1 MVVYF
6 DSVKSVQPKPFA
18 TNWVDLKERLMHHE
32 ENAHK
37 SDGALW
43 SPVEYYPGRTRG
55 NTAIRFIEA
64 LVVDMDGESFA
75 NANLDGYEYLA
86 YSTYSHRLDDP
97 HYHLVLPLAERVPAG
112 LWRVCWEELHSR
124 LNLDGDPATKD
135 PARIFYLPQHAPD
148 QPWEFHEQSGKFI
161 DTNFEYE
168 LSANPTTAS
177 PRQSAQPR
185 RKRTVQVEMDD
196 AWWDAAAPMPQYDG
210 LEGKALWQAMAKD
223 FRVLHSAYLESL
235 RSACEDV
242 I

>member
-18 TNWVDLKERLMHHE
+18 TNWDDLKERLMHHE

-75 NANLDGYEYLA
+75 NANLDGFEYLA

-112 LWRVCWEELHSR
+112 LWRAVWAELHER
-124 LNLDGDPATKD
+124 LNLQGDPATKD
-135 PARIFYLPQHAPD
+135 AARIFYLPQHAPD
-148 QPWEFHEQSGKFI
+148 QPWEFHEQSGAFI
-161 DTNFEYE
+161 DTDFQYE
-168 LSANPTTAS
+168 PARNPTPSS

-185 RKRTVQVEMDD
+185 RKRTVGVEMND
-196 AWWDAAAPMPQYDG
+196 AWWDAGKVITKYDG
-210 LEGKALWQAMAKD
+210 LEGKALWSAVLAD
-223 FRVLHSAYLESL
+223 FRAL

>member
-18 TNWVDLKERLMHHE
+18 SNWVDLKERLMHHE
-32 ENAHK
+32 ENANK
-37 SDGALW
+37 SDGSLW
-43 SPVEYYPGRTRG
+43 SPVEYYQGRTRG
-55 NTAIRFIEA
+55 NTAVRFIEA

-75 NANLDGYEYLA
+75 NANLDGFEYLA

-97 HYHLVLPLAERVPAG
+97 HYHLVLPMAERVPAG
-112 LWRVCWEELHSR
+112 LWRSVWAELHER
-124 LNLDGDPATKD
+124 LNLQGDPATKD

-161 DTNFEYE
+161 DTDFEYE
-168 LSANPTTAS
+168 LLPNPTPAS

-185 RKRTVQVEMDD
+185 RRRTVRVEMDD
-196 AWWDAAAPMPQYDG
+196 AWWDSAKPMTQYSH
-210 LEGKALWQAMAKD
+210 LEGHELWKTMADD
-223 FRVLHSAYLESL
+223 FRVMVAEYREAVRLASQ
-235 RSACEDV
+235 DV

>member
-18 TNWVDLKERLMHHE
+18 SNWEDLKERLMHHE
-32 ENAHK
+32 ENTNK

-43 SPVEYYPGRTRG
+43 SPVEYHQGRTRG
-55 NTAIRFIEA
+55 NTAVRFIEA

-75 NANLDGYEYLA
+75 NANLDGFEYLA

-112 LWRVCWEELHSR
+112 LWRAVWGELHER
-124 LNLDGDPATKD
+124 LNLQGDPATKD
-135 PARIFYLPQHAPD
+135 TARIFYLPQHAPD
-148 QPWEFHEQSGKFI
+148 QPFEFHEQSGKFI
-161 DTNFEYE
+161 DTNFQYE
-168 LSANPTTAS
+168 PASNPTPAS

-185 RKRTVQVEMDD
+185 RKRTVRFEMDD
-196 AWWDAAAPMPQYDG
+196 AWWDAGKPMTQYSH
-210 LEGKALWQAMAKD
+210 LEGHALWKTMADD
-223 FRVLHSAYLESL
+223 FRVMLAEYREAVRLTSQ
-235 RSACEDV
+235 DV

>member
-18 TNWVDLKERLMHHE
+18 TNWDDIKERLMHHE
-32 ENAHK
+32 ENTNK
-37 SDGALW
+37 SDGSLW
-43 SPVEYYPGRTRG
+43 SPVEYHQGRTRG
-55 NTAIRFIEA
+55 NTAVRFIEA

-112 LWRVCWEELHSR
+112 LWRSVWGELHER
-124 LNLDGDPATKD
+124 LNLQGDPATKD

-161 DTNFEYE
+161 DTDFEYE
-168 LSANPTTAS
+168 PTPNPTPAS
-177 PRQSAQPR
+177 PRQSAQPQR
-185 RKRTVQVEMDD
+185 RRTIRVEMDD
-196 AWWDAAAPMPQYDG
+196 AWWDSAKPMTQYSH
-210 LEGKALWQAMAKD
+210 LEGHALWKTMADD
-223 FRVLHSAYLESL
+223 FRVMVAEYREAVRLGSQ
-235 RSACEDV
+235 DV

>member
-18 TNWVDLKERLMHHE
+18 SNWVDLKERLMHHE

-75 NANLDGYEYLA
+75 NANLDGFEYLA

-112 LWRVCWEELHSR
+112 LWRAVLQELHER
-124 LNLDGDPATKD
+124 INLQGDPATKD
-135 PARIFYLPQHAPD
+135 AARIFYLPQHAPD
-148 QPWEFHEQSGKFI
+148 QPFEFHEQSGAFI
-161 DTNFEYE
+161 DTNFDYE
-168 LSANPTTAS
+168 PVTNPTPAS

-185 RKRTVQVEMDD
+185 RKRTVRVEMND
-196 AWWDAAAPMPQYDG
+196 AWWDAAEPSSQYAH
-210 LEGKALWQAMAKD
+210 LEGQAMWKAMADD
-223 FRVLHSAYLESL
+223 FRVMVAEYREAVRLASQ
-235 RSACEDV
+235 DV

>member
-18 TNWVDLKERLMHHE
+18 SNWVDLKERLMHHE

-43 SPVEYYPGRTRG
+43 SPVEYYQGRTRG
-55 NTAIRFIEA
+55 NTAVRFIEA

-75 NANLDGYEYLA
+75 NANLDGFEYLA
-86 YSTYSHRLDDP
+86 YSTYSHRLNNP
-97 HYHLVLPLAERVPAG
+97 HYHLVLPLAERVPAS
-112 LWRVCWEELHSR
+112 LWRVVWEELHER

-135 PARIFYLPQHAPD
+135 PARIFYLPQHSPD

-168 LSANPTTAS
+168 LAPNPIPAS

-223 FRVLHSAYLESL
+223 FRVLYSAYLESL

>member
-1 MVVYF
+1 
-6 DSVKSVQPKPFA
+6 
-18 TNWVDLKERLMHHE
+18 MHHE

-43 SPVEYYPGRTRG
+43 SPVEYYQGRTRG
-55 NTAIRFIEA
+55 NTAVRFIEA

-75 NANLDGYEYLA
+75 NANLDGFEYLA
-86 YSTYSHRLDDP
+86 YSTYSHRLDNP
-97 HYHLVLPLAERVPAG
+97 HYHLVLPLAEHVPAS
-112 LWRVCWEELHSR
+112 LWRVVWEELHER

-135 PARIFYLPQHAPD
+135 PARIFYLPQHSPD

-168 LSANPTTAS
+168 LAPNPTPAS

>member
-6 DSVKSVQPKPFA
+6 DSVKSIQPKPFA
-18 TNWVDLKERLMHHE
+18 TNWDDLKERLMHHE

-43 SPVEYYPGRTRG
+43 SPVEYYQGRTRG
-55 NTAIRFIEA
+55 NTAVRFIEA

-75 NANLDGYEYLA
+75 NANLDGFEYLA
-86 YSTYSHRLDDP
+86 YSTYSHQLDNP
-97 HYHLVLPLAERVPAG
+97 HYHLVLPLAEHVPAS
-112 LWRVCWEELHSR
+112 LWRVVWEELHER

-135 PARIFYLPQHAPD
+135 PARIFYLPQHSPD

-168 LSANPTTAS
+168 LAPNPTPAS

>member
-18 TNWVDLKERLMHHE
+18 SNWDDLKERLMHHE
-32 ENAHK
+32 ENTNK
-37 SDGALW
+37 SDGSLW
-43 SPVEYYPGRTRG
+43 SPVEYHQGRTRG
-55 NTAIRFIEA
+55 NTAVRFIEA

-112 LWRVCWEELHSR
+112 LWRAVWGELHER
-124 LNLDGDPATKD
+124 LNLQGDPATKD

-161 DTNFEYE
+161 DTDFEYE
-168 LSANPTTAS
+168 PAPNPTSAS
-177 PRQSAQPR
+177 PHQSAQPR
-185 RKRTVQVEMDD
+185 RRRTIRVEMDD
-196 AWWDAAAPMPQYDG
+196 AWWDSAKPMTQYSH
-210 LEGKALWQAMAKD
+210 LEGHVLWKTMADD
-223 FRVLHSAYLESL
+223 FRVMVAEYREAVRLGGQ
-235 RSACEDV
+235 DV

>member
-1 MVVYF
+1 
-6 DSVKSVQPKPFA
+6 
-18 TNWVDLKERLMHHE
+18 MHHE
-32 ENAHK
+32 ENANK

-75 NANLDGYEYLA
+75 NANLDGFEYLA

-112 LWRVCWEELHSR
+112 LWRAVWAELHER
-124 LNLDGDPATKD
+124 INLQGDPATKD
-135 PARIFYLPQHAPD
+135 AARIFYLPQHAPD
-148 QPWEFHEQSGKFI
+148 QPFEFHEQSGAFI
-161 DTNFEYE
+161 DTNFDYE
-168 LSANPTTAS
+168 PVINPTPAS

-185 RKRTVQVEMDD
+185 RKRTVRVEMND
-196 AWWDAAAPMPQYDG
+196 AWWDAAEPSSRYAH
-210 LEGKALWQAMAKD
+210 LEGQAMWKAMADD
-223 FRVLHSAYLESL
+223 FRVMVAEYREAVRLASQ
-235 RSACEDV
+235 DV

>member
-18 TNWVDLKERLMHHE
+18 SNWVDLKERLMHHE

-55 NTAIRFIEA
+55 NTAVRFIEA

-75 NANLDGYEYLA
+75 NANLDGFEYLA

-112 LWRVCWEELHSR
+112 LWRAVWAELHER
-124 LNLDGDPATKD
+124 INLQGDPATKD
-135 PARIFYLPQHAPD
+135 PARIFYLPQHSLD
-148 QPWEFHEQSGKFI
+148 QPFEFHEQSGAFI
-161 DTNFEYE
+161 DTNFDYE
-168 LSANPTTAS
+168 PVINPTPAS
-177 PRQSAQPR
+177 PRQSDQPR
-185 RKRTVQVEMDD
+185 RKRTVRVEMND
-196 AWWDAAAPMPQYDG
+196 AWWDAAEPSSQYAH
-210 LEGKALWQAMAKD
+210 LEGQAMWKAMADD
-223 FRVLHSAYLESL
+223 FRVMVAEYREAVRLASQ
-235 RSACEDV
+235 DV

>member
-18 TNWVDLKERLMHHE
+18 SNWVDLKERLMHHE

-75 NANLDGYEYLA
+75 NANLDGFEYLA

-112 LWRVCWEELHSR
+112 LWRAVWQELHER
-124 LNLDGDPATKD
+124 INLQGDPATKD
-135 PARIFYLPQHAPD
+135 AARIFYLPQHAPD
-148 QPWEFHEQSGKFI
+148 QPFEFHEQSGAFI
-161 DTNFEYE
+161 DTDFQYE
-168 LSANPTTAS
+168 PARNPTPAS
-177 PRQSAQPR
+177 PRQSTQPR
-185 RKRTVQVEMDD
+185 RKRTVRVEMND
-196 AWWDAAAPMPQYDG
+196 AWWDAAEPSSQYAH
-210 LEGKALWQAMAKD
+210 LEGQAMWKAMADD
-223 FRVLHSAYLESL
+223 FRVMVAEYREAVRLASQ
-235 RSACEDV
+235 DV

>member
-43 SPVEYYPGRTRG
+43 SPVEYYQGRTRG
-55 NTAIRFIEA
+55 NTAVRFIEA

-75 NANLDGYEYLA
+75 NADLDGYEYLA

-97 HYHLVLPLAERVPAG
+97 HYHLVLPLAEHVPAG
-112 LWRVCWEELHSR
+112 LWRAIWGELHQR
-124 LNLDGDPATKD
+124 LNLQGDPATKD

-148 QPWEFHEQSGKFI
+148 QPFEFHEQSGKFI
-161 DTNFEYE
+161 DTNFQYE
-168 LSANPTTAS
+168 PATNPTPTS

-185 RKRTVQVEMDD
+185 RKRTVRVEMDD
-196 AWWDAAAPMPQYDG
+196 AWWDAGEPSTRYAH
-210 LEGKALWQAMAKD
+210 LEGQAMWKAMADD
-223 FRVLHSAYLESL
+223 FRVMVAEYREAVRLASQ
-235 RSACEDV
+235 DV

>member
-18 TNWVDLKERLMHHE
+18 TNWDDLKERLMSHE

-43 SPVEYYPGRTRG
+43 SPVEYYQGRARG
-55 NTAIRFIEA
+55 NTGVRFIEA

-75 NANLDGYEYLA
+75 NANLDGFEYLA
-86 YSTYSHRLDDP
+86 YSTYSHRLDNP

-112 LWRVCWEELHSR
+112 LWRAVWAELHER
-124 LNLDGDPATKD
+124 LNLEGDPATKD

-148 QPWEFHEQSGKFI
+148 QPFEFHEQSGAFI
-161 DTNFEYE
+161 DTNFDYQPVI
-168 LSANPTTAS
+168 NPTPAS
-177 PRQSAQPR
+177 PHQSAQPR
-185 RKRTVQVEMDD
+185 RKRTVRVEMND
-196 AWWDAAAPMPQYDG
+196 AWWDAAESSSQYAH
-210 LEGKALWQAMAKD
+210 LEGQAMWKAMADD
-223 FRVLHSAYLESL
+223 FRVMVAEYRESV
-235 RSACEDV
+235 REASQVV

>member
-18 TNWVDLKERLMHHE
+18 SNWVDLKERLMHHE
-32 ENAHK
+32 ENANK

-55 NTAIRFIEA
+55 NTAVRFIEA

-75 NANLDGYEYLA
+75 NANLDGFEYLS
-86 YSTYSHRLDDP
+86 YSTYSHRLDNP
-97 HYHLVLPLAERVPAG
+97 HYHLVLPLAERVPAS
-112 LWRVCWEELHSR
+112 LWRVVWEELHER

-135 PARIFYLPQHAPD
+135 PARIFYLPQHSPD

-168 LSANPTTAS
+168 LPPNPTPAS

-223 FRVLHSAYLESL
+223 FRVLYSAYLESL

>member
-18 TNWVDLKERLMHHE
+18 SNWEDLKERLMHHE
-32 ENAHK
+32 ENTNK

-43 SPVEYYPGRTRG
+43 SPVEYHQGRTRG
-55 NTAIRFIEA
+55 NTAVRFIEA

-75 NANLDGYEYLA
+75 NANLDGFEYLA

-112 LWRVCWEELHSR
+112 LWRAVWGELHER
-124 LNLDGDPATKD
+124 LNLQGDPATKD

-148 QPWEFHEQSGKFI
+148 QPFEFHEQSGKFI
-161 DTNFEYE
+161 DTNFQYE
-168 LSANPTTAS
+168 PASNPTPAS

-185 RKRTVQVEMDD
+185 RKRTVRFEMDD
-196 AWWDAAAPMPQYDG
+196 AWWDAGKPMTQYSH
-210 LEGKALWQAMAKD
+210 LEGHALWKTMADD
-223 FRVLHSAYLESL
+223 FRVMLAEYREAVRLTSQ
-235 RSACEDV
+235 DV

>member
-32 ENAHK
+32 ENPHK

-43 SPVEYYPGRTRG
+43 SPVEYYPNRTRG
-55 NTAIRFIEA
+55 NTAVRFIEA

-97 HYHLVLPLAERVPAG
+97 HYHLVLPLAERVPAA
-112 LWRVCWEELHSR
+112 LWRAVWEELHQR
-124 LNLDGDPATKD
+124 LNLEGDPATKD

-148 QPWEFHEQSGKFI
+148 EPWEFHEQSGAFI
-161 DTNFEYE
+161 DADFRYE
-168 LSANPTTAS
+168 PLPNPTPAS
-177 PRQSAQPR
+177 PRQTAQPR
-185 RKRTVQVEMDD
+185 RERTVHVEMDD
-196 AWWDAAAPMPQYDG
+196 DWWNAAKPMPQYDG

-223 FRVLHSAYLESL
+223 FRVLYTAYLDSL
-235 RSACEDV
+235 RSACDDV

>member
-32 ENAHK
+32 ENVNK

-75 NANLDGYEYLA
+75 NANLDGFEYLA

-112 LWRVCWEELHSR
+112 LWRAVWAELHER
-124 LNLDGDPATKD
+124 INLVGDPATKD
-135 PARIFYLPQHAPD
+135 AARIFYLPQHAPD
-148 QPWEFHEQSGKFI
+148 QPFEFHEQSGTFI
-161 DTNFEYE
+161 DTDFQYE
-168 LSANPTTAS
+168 PARNPTPSS

-185 RKRTVQVEMDD
+185 RKRTVGVEMDD
-196 AWWDAAAPMPQYDG
+196 AWWDAAKPMTQYSHLQG
-210 LEGKALWQAMAKD
+210 HALWKTMADD
-223 FRVLHSAYLESL
+223 FRVMVAEYREAVRLASQ
-235 RSACEDV
+235 DV

>member
-1 MVVYF
+1 
-6 DSVKSVQPKPFA
+6 
-18 TNWVDLKERLMHHE
+18 
-32 ENAHK
+32 
-37 SDGALW
+37 LW